1 VNVKEREYSQRTTE
15 LYQLRVQMK
24 EQEKA
29 VDGMRVRL
37 QVVEKE
43 RN

>member
-1 VNVKEREYSQRTTE
+1 MNVKEREYSQRTTE

>member
-1 VNVKEREYSQRTTE
+1 MNAKEREYSQRTTE

-37 QVVEKE
+37 QMVEKE